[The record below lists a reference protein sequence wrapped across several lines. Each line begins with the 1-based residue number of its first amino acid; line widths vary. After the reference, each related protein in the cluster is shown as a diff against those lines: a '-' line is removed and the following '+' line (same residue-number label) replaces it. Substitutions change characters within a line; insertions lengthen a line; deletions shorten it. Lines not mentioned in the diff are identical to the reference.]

1 MRERSSVITRRAAT
15 SVAIVAVA
23 TVWLSPIIGAGQAKK
38 PRADAAPTARTKWVA
53 PRTPWGSPDLQG
65 IWTPSTT
72 TPMERPKEFGTREFL
87 TDHEIADL
95 QRNEARAQVDRA
107 TGNDDLPTTARWA
120 VYPAGT
126 PPTGAEYNRYWNDPG
141 RPRRVWKRTSLV
153 VDPPDGQLPP
163 FTAELLRQRA
173 EREAARAGRG
183 EADTWEDR
191 SLWERC
197 ITKGAVHLSM
207 SWAGAQQGEYKLIL
221 QTPDYVVILI
231 ELLNERR
238 IIPLDGRPH
247 LSLAIRPY
255 MGDSR
260 GRWEGDT
267 LVVETTNMR
276 DTRGAI
282 LPAHGGLRFLTD
294 AYPGTGRRFRLLERF
309 TRIDPETIEY
319 AYTVDDPETF
329 VRPYTVILPLT
340 NDARQTELYESACH
354 EGNYGMP
361 NLLRAGRANEQAALD
376 GAASYATLRRDE
388 LQREWDRLKRWQQEH
403 SGR

>member
-1 MRERSSVITRRAAT
+1 MSRPCRTAAGVLILAAAT
-15 SVAIVAVA
+15 IVLAAALDAEQAGTPGGSGARVAA
-23 TVWLSPIIGAGQAKK
+23 TKK
-38 PRADAAPTARTKWVA
+38 WTP

-87 TDHEIADL
+87 TEREIAE
-95 QRNEARAQVDRA
+95 RERAEAKAQTDRA
-107 TGNDDLPTTARWA
+107 TGNDELPTTARWA
-120 VYPAGT
+120 VYPAGA

-141 RPRRVWKRTSLV
+141 RARRVWTRTSLV

-163 FTAELLRQRA
+163 FTAALLEERARREA
-173 EREAARAGRG
+173 ERARRG
-183 EADTWEDR
+183 ESDSWEDR

-197 ITKGAVHLSM
+197 ITKGAVHYSM
-207 SWAGAQQGEYKLIL
+207 GWAGAQQGEYKLIL
-221 QTPDYVVILI
+221 QTRDYVVILI

-247 LSLAIRPY
+247 LPPAIRHY

-276 DTRGAI
+276 DTRGAV

-294 AYPGTGRRFRLLERF
+294 AYPGPETRFRLRERF
-309 TRIDPETIEY
+309 TRIDAETREY
-319 AYTVDDPETF
+319 AYTVDDPATF

-340 NDARQTELYESACH
+340 KDTRQTQVYESACH

-361 NLLRAGRANEQAALD
+361 NLLSAGRADEQAALD
-376 GAASYATLRRDE
+376 GAASYASRRRDE
-388 LQREWDRLKRWQQEH
+388 LQREWERLKTWQKENP
-403 SGR
+403 GR